1 LTPSSIGIFGGT
13 FDPIHFGHLRLAEEM
28 AAQFKLEQ
36 IRFIPA
42 GKPWQRS
49 VPRASGEQ
57 RLAMVQA
64 AIAGNTKFAADARE
78 VKRDK
83 ASYTVDTLTELREE
97 FGKTVPMALALGMDA
112 FIGLHTWHR
121 WQDLLA
127 LTHIV
132 IATRPGAPLEIDKL
146 ADDLRAEYQKRLSNN
161 STLLLASPA
170 GHIFS
175 LAMTPLDISATRI
188 RASLAAGRSARYLI
202 PDTVVQYIE
211 QHHLYRAS

>member
-1 LTPSSIGIFGGT
+1 LTATSIGILGGT

-28 AAQFKLEQ
+28 AAQFKLDQ

-64 AIAGNTKFAADARE
+64 AIAGNARFVVDARE

-112 FIGLHTWHR
+112 FINLHTWHR

-127 LTHIV
+127 LTHVV
-132 IATRPGAPLEIDKL
+132 IATRPGVALEVEKL
-146 ADDLRAEYQKRLSNN
+146 SDDLRTEYQKRLSNN
-161 STLLLASPA
+161 STLLQASPS

-202 PDTVVQYIE
+202 PDAVVQYIE
-211 QHHLYRAS
+211 QHNLYRPS

>member
-1 LTPSSIGIFGGT
+1 LTPTSIGLFGGT

-57 RLAMVQA
+57 VQA
-64 AIAGNTKFAADARE
+64 AIAGNAKFVADVRE

-97 FGKTVPMALALGMDA
+97 FGKTMPMALALGMDA
-112 FIGLHTWHR
+112 FINLHTWHR

-146 ADDLRAEYQKRLSNN
+146 SDDLRAEYQKRLSNN
-161 STLLLASPA
+161 STLLQASPA

>member
-1 LTPSSIGIFGGT
+1 MTPTSIGIFGGT

-49 VPRASGEQ
+49 VPRASAEQ

-64 AIAGNTKFAADARE
+64 AVTGNAKFVVDARE

-83 ASYTVDTLTELREE
+83 ASYTVDTLTELRTE
-97 FGKTVPMALALGMDA
+97 FGKTMPMALALGMDA
-112 FIGLHTWHR
+112 FLNLHTWHR
-121 WQDLLA
+121 WQDLLS

-132 IATRPGAPLEIDKL
+132 IATRPGSPLEIEKL
-146 ADDLRAEYQKRLSNN
+146 SDDLRAEYQKRHSNN
-161 STLLLASPA
+161 GTLLQASPA

-175 LAMTPLDISATRI
+175 LAMTPLDISATRL
-188 RASLAAGRSARYLI
+188 RASLASGRSARYLV
-202 PDTVVQYIE
+202 PDSVVHYID
-211 QHHLYRAS
+211 QHNLYRAS

>member
-1 LTPSSIGIFGGT
+1 LTPTSIGIFGGT

-49 VPRASGEQ
+49 VPRASAEQ

-64 AIAGNTKFAADARE
+64 AVTGNAKFVVDARE

-83 ASYTVDTLTELREE
+83 ASYTVDTLTELRTE
-97 FGKTVPMALALGMDA
+97 FGKTMPMALALGMDA
-112 FIGLHTWHR
+112 FLNLHTWHR
-121 WQDLLA
+121 WRDLLS

-132 IATRPGAPLEIDKL
+132 IATRPGSTLEIEKL
-146 ADDLRAEYQKRLSNN
+146 SDDLRVEYQKRHSTNG
-161 STLLLASPA
+161 TLLQASPA

-175 LAMTPLDISATRI
+175 LAMTPLDISATRL
-188 RASLAAGRSARYLI
+188 RASLASGRSARYLI
-202 PDTVVQYIE
+202 PDSVVHYID
-211 QHHLYRAS
+211 QHNLYRAS